1 MLKINNDEIK
11 LIVCDIDGTLIT
23 NNKELLP
30 EVKATLL
37 DLQSAE
43 VFISIASGRMPPWF
57 YWIYRWVKN

>member
-37 DLQSAE
+37 DL
-43 VFISIASGRMPPWF
+43 
-57 YWIYRWVKN
+57 